1 MKAYSLNQYT
11 VLIGLDWADK
21 KHDVCI
27 MNTETEKVEYEK
39 FSHTPEAIN
48 AWVLALHKRF
58 PNQRIAICLELK
70 SGPIVYAL
78 LKYYWVDLYPI
89 SPGTLAKYRETFN
102 HSGAKDDPTD
112 AFLMVDFMQ
121 RHEDKLSLISPDNE
135 QTRVLQYLV
144 EHRRLLIS
152 ERVRLTNRIS
162 SALKDFYP
170 QVLDWFD
177 DIGSVIFCDFLK
189 QWPNLTK
196 AKKAHKK
203 TLVDFF
209 HAHHVRYNAT
219 IEERLKGITSAMILT
234 DDKAVIE
241 PSQHYVL
248 CLTKILR
255 DLLLNIEDYNQLI
268 AKQFK
273 AHPDYELFHSFP
285 GAGPVFG
292 PRLLAAMG
300 SQRERFQSSDEL
312 VRQTGIAPVVKRSG
326 ESTWI
331 HWRYSCPT
339 FVRQTFVEWAN
350 QSIHYSYWA
359 KLFYEKQKE
368 KGKAHQAILRSLA
381 YKWARILFRCWKDHK
396 PYDEAIYLLS
406 LKEKNSSLIC

>member
-1 MKAYSLNQYT
+1 MIT
-11 VLIGLDWADK
+11 D
-21 KHDVCI
+21 
-27 MNTETEKVEYEK
+27 TEQVEYDQ
-39 FSHTPEAIN
+39 FAHTPEAIN
-48 AWVLALHKRF
+48 TWALALHQRF
-58 PNQRIAICLELK
+58 PDQRFAICLELK
-70 SGPIVYAL
+70 NGPIVYAL
-78 LKYYWVDLYPI
+78 LKYLWIDLYPI

-121 RHEDKLSLISPDNE
+121 RHDDKLNIICPDNE
-135 QTRVLQYLV
+135 ETRILQRFV
-144 EHRRLLIS
+144 EHRRSLIS
-152 ERVRLTNRIS
+152 EKVRLTNRIS
-162 SALKDFYP
+162 RALKDFYP

-177 DIGSVIFCDFLK
+177 DIDSLIFCDFLK
-189 QWPNLTK
+189 QWPNL
-196 AKKAHKK
+196 AKVQKAHEK
-203 TLVDFF
+203 TLVNFF

-219 IEERLKGITSAMILT
+219 IEERVKDIKSTMALT

-241 PSQHYVL
+241 PSQYYVL
-248 CLTKILR
+248 CLTKLLR
-255 DLLLNIEDYNQLI
+255 DLLLTIKDYNQQI

-273 AHPDYELFHSFP
+273 THPDYELFHSFP

-312 VRQTGIAPVVKRSG
+312 VRQTGIAPVIKRSG
-326 ESTWI
+326 ESAWI

-359 KLFYEKQKE
+359 KVYYEKQKE
-368 KGKAHQAILRSLA
+368 KGKGHQAILRSLA

-396 PYDEAIYLLS
+396 PYNEARYLLS
-406 LKEKNSSLIC
+406 LKKKNSPLVG